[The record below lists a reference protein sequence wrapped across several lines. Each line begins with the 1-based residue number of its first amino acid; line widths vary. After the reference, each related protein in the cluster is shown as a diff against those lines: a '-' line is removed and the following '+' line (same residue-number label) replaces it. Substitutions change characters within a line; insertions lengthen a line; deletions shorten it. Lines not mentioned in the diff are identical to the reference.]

1 MSHGPNLAS
10 SLFCMAYG
18 LTIVFKFLK
27 RKKEKVE
34 KEKDEQKE
42 VEKEEEKKRGG
53 RDCIRH
59 TKLKNLQNNVP
70 YRKCF
75 LTQT

>member
-1 MSHGPNLAS
+1 MAHGPNLAS
-10 SLFCMAYG
+10 GLFCMAYG

-42 VEKEEEKKRGG
+42 VEKEEEKNGEAE
-53 RDCIRH
+53 
-59 TKLKNLQNNVP
+59 TVYSTQSLKIHRIMSLTENV
-70 YRKCF
+70 F
-75 LTQT
+75 